1 MKAQPF
7 LKYAVLILIAA
18 ATLSCTKETWINND
32 GTEVSKITHTALDSI
47 KFAVVEYGDTA
58 AFKELTSLYEE
69 KKNFNFYPYAL
80 VMAKWYGYEP
90 ADYYVYRSLMDRD
103 TLDTHLRNIA
113 AKYFQKAVENGDTTA
128 IAEMR
133 KTNAAKQKQSSH

>member
-1 MKAQPF
+1 MKNIIC
-7 LKYAVLILIAA
+7 LIL
-18 ATLSCTKETWINND
+18 LSLFILLPGCTHNIVYL
-32 GTEVSKITHTALDSI
+32 EVMDDSSLVDI
-47 KFAVVEYGDTA
+47 IEKGDVQ
-58 AFKELTSLYEE
+58 KYNWLSLHSLYSGWEDEE
-69 KKNFNFYPYAL
+69 SRCAAYSFI
-80 VMAKWYGYEP
+80 MAECYGYEP

-103 TLDTHLRNIA
+103 TLDNHLRNIA

>member
-1 MKAQPF
+1 MKTQPF

-32 GTEVSKITHTALDSI
+32 GTEVSKMTHTALDSI

-69 KKNFNFYPYAL
+69 KKT
-80 VMAKWYGYEP
+80 
-90 ADYYVYRSLMDRD
+90 SISILM
-103 TLDTHLRNIA
+103 L
-113 AKYFQKAVENGDTTA
+113 
-128 IAEMR
+128 
-133 KTNAAKQKQSSH
+133 